1 MFMEDTLYI
10 SNDGRVL
17 VRLIG
22 NYDDNTICMKVVN
35 NKLLLKMAH
44 FFTEMESEQKP
55 MTVMRVH
62 WWVISRNIGDIADNI
77 RLI

>member
-1 MFMEDTLYI
+1 
-10 SNDGRVL
+10 
-17 VRLIG
+17 
-22 NYDDNTICMKVVN
+22 MKVVN

-62 WWVISRNIGDIADNI
+62 WEFISRNIGDIADNI